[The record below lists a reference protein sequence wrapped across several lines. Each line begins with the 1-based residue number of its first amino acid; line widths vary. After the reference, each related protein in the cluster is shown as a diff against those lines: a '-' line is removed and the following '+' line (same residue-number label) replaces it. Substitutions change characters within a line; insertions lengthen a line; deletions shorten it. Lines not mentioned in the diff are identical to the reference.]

1 MTDDDD
7 DDDDEKQI
15 YYLILNRLKNND
27 ISQLK
32 CS

>member
-15 YYLILNRLKNND
+15 YYLIFNRLKNND